1 MFLHNYIYRLKC
13 ILRDRHMIF
22 WTLLFPV
29 ILAILF
35 DLALSNISNIDDFE
49 KINLAIVLKSES
61 EENTAFLEA
70 ADDTDLFNI
79 TDTSEAKAN
88 DMLNNNQVDGVILF
102 DESPQILV
110 SQSGINQTIIKSFVD
125 QYLQITS
132 TLTTIISDNPQ
143 ALNSGLIDSI
153 SDQQE
158 YLSEVTPSR
167 NAPDQLVNYFYT
179 LIAMACLYGG
189 FLGVKE
195 ITALQ
200 ADLSDVGARVSVVPT
215 NKVKL
220 FLSSILATAT
230 VQLGVIT
237 LLMCFLI
244 FVLQVNFGDQLAY
257 IALTCLVG
265 SLTGVTFGAF
275 IAAVVKREEGVKM
288 GILIGSTMAMSFLAG
303 MMVENMKYMV
313 SKNLPI
319 LSYLNPATL
328 ITDSFYALYYYPDHS
343 KFYLNIAI
351 LCVFIAVFLSMTF
364 FVIRRQKY
372 ASL

>member
-35 DLALSNISNIDDFE
+35 DMALSNISNIDDFE

-143 ALNSGLIDSI
+143 SLNSGLIDSI

-200 ADLSDVGARVSVVPT
+200 ADLSDVGARVSVVPA

-220 FLSSILATAT
+220 FLSSILAAAT

>member
-35 DLALSNISNIDDFE
+35 DMALSNISNIDDFE

>member
-35 DLALSNISNIDDFE
+35 DMALSNISNIDDFE

-244 FVLQVNFGDQLAY
+244 FVLQVNFGDQLTY

>member
-1 MFLHNYIYRLKC
+1 
-13 ILRDRHMIF
+13 MIF

-35 DLALSNISNIDDFE
+35 DMALSNISNIDDFE

-158 YLSEVTPSR
+158 YLSEV
-167 NAPDQLVNYFYT
+167 A
-179 LIAMACLYGG
+179 A
-189 FLGVKE
+189 
-195 ITALQ
+195 
-200 ADLSDVGARVSVVPT
+200 
-215 NKVKL
+215 
-220 FLSSILATAT
+220 
-230 VQLGVIT
+230 T
-237 LLMCFLI
+237 LL
-244 FVLQVNFGDQLAY
+244 
-257 IALTCLVG
+257 T
-265 SLTGVTFGAF
+265 SW
-275 IAAVVKREEGVKM
+275 
-288 GILIGSTMAMSFLAG
+288 
-303 MMVENMKYMV
+303 
-313 SKNLPI
+313 
-319 LSYLNPATL
+319 
-328 ITDSFYALYYYPDHS
+328 
-343 KFYLNIAI
+343 
-351 LCVFIAVFLSMTF
+351 
-364 FVIRRQKY
+364 
-372 ASL
+372 